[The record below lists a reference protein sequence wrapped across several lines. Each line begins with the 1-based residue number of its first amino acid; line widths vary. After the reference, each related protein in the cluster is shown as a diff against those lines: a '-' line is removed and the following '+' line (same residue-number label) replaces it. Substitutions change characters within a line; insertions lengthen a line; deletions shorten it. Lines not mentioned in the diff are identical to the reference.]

1 MDVLIRRLIR
11 SAFQRGMADRN
22 WAWLVIAG
30 CIFVLRRTLGNKGGV
45 VSSLKIAPGQQVL
58 ISVRDHTTP
67 EAVAA
72 AAED

>member
-1 MDVLIRRLIR
+1 MDVFIRRLIR
-11 SAFQRGMADRN
+11 SAFQRGIADRN

-30 CIFVLRRTLGNKGGV
+30 CIYVLRRTLGNKGGV
-45 VSSLKIAPGQQVL
+45 VSSFKIAPGQQVL

-67 EAVAA
+67 APAAA